1 MDKILYTRRDLMSV
15 FNNARFILRHFA
27 MGYYKTT
34 ESSIRSMPVNR
45 MFFPLENPGGAA
57 NYLRTAEKTLPLIP
71 GKMYF
76 IPACYPADMHLNPDI
91 RFLSVQANLEIFPGA
106 DLFSGC
112 QQILEIDSGNE
123 AEVLSRIFYTP
134 QKNLYSAAVTLGGRV
149 LNILARLQEYF
160 PEEDFWNI
168 LALREYNDLA
178 EYLLLHGTAATKVRD
193 LAAARN
199 ESREHFTRHFS
210 ARTGMSPKALIDR
223 VVTGK
228 CLSLIS
234 EGYSFKEIAQLLDFS
249 DEYVFSRFFK
259 RNIGVSP
266 RVWRDK
272 QNLCNLPEK
281 YS

>member
-34 ESSIRSMPVNR
+34 ESSIRTMPVNR

-57 NYLRTAEKTLPLIP
+57 NYIRTAEKTLPLIP

-112 QQILEIDSGNE
+112 QQILETDAGE
-123 AEVLSRIFYTP
+123 DAETLCRIFHTS
-134 QKNLYSAAVTLGGRV
+134 QQELYSAAVLLGSRV
-149 LNILARLQEYF
+149 LDILVRIQKYF
-160 PEEDFWNI
+160 PEEDFWNV

-178 EYLLLHGTAATKVRD
+178 EYLLLHGTAETRVRD
-193 LAAARN
+193 LAAARK

-210 ARTGMSPKALIDR
+210 ARTGISPKSLIDR

-228 CLSLIS
+228 CLSLIG
-234 EGYSFKEIAQLLDFS
+234 EGYSFKEIARLLNFS

-259 RNIGVSP
+259 RNTGVSP
-266 RVWRDK
+266 RFWRDR
-272 QNLCNLPEK
+272 QVFHSLPEK
-281 YS
+281 HS

>member
-1 MDKILYTRRDLMSV
+1 MDKKLYTRRDLMSV

-34 ESSIRSMPVNR
+34 ESSIQTMPVNR

-91 RFLSVQANLEIFPGA
+91 RFLSVQANLEIFPGV

-112 QQILEIDSGNE
+112 QQILETDAGE
-123 AEVLSRIFYTP
+123 DAETLCRIFHTP
-134 QKNLYSAAVTLGGRV
+134 QQELYSAAVLLGSRV

-160 PEEDFWNI
+160 PEEDFWNV

-210 ARTGMSPKALIDR
+210 ARTGISPKSLIDR

-228 CLSLIS
+228 CLSLIG
-234 EGYSFKEIAQLLDFS
+234 EGYSFKEIARLLNFS

-259 RNIGVSP
+259 RNTGVSP
-266 RVWRDK
+266 RFWRDR
-272 QNLCNLPEK
+272 QVFHSLPEK
-281 YS
+281 HS

>member
-1 MDKILYTRRDLMSV
+1 MEKKLYTRRDLMSV

-34 ESSIRSMPVNR
+34 ENSIRSMPVNR
-45 MFFPLENPGGAA
+45 MFFPLENPGGAD
-57 NYLRTAEKTLPLIP
+57 NCIRTAEKTLPLIP

-112 QQILEIDSGNE
+112 QQILEINADGE
-123 AEVLSRIFYTP
+123 AESLCRIFHTP
-134 QKNLYSAAVTLGGRV
+134 QKNLYSAAIILGSRV
-149 LNILARLQEYF
+149 LNILVHLQEYF
-160 PEEDFWNI
+160 PEEDFWNV
-168 LALREYNDLA
+168 LALREYNDLT
-178 EYLLLHGTAATKVRD
+178 EYLRQYGTAATRVAD
-193 LAAARN
+193 LAVARN

-228 CLSLIS
+228 SLSLIS
-234 EGYSFKEIAQLLDFS
+234 EGYSFKEIARLLNFS

-259 RNIGVSP
+259 RNTGVSP
-266 RVWRDK
+266 RVWRNR
-272 QNLCNLPEK
+272 QNLCHLPEK

>member
-1 MDKILYTRRDLMSV
+1 MAKKLYTRRDLMSV

-34 ESSIRSMPVNR
+34 ENSIRSMPVNR
-45 MFFPLENPGGAA
+45 MFFPLENPGGAD
-57 NYLRTAEKTLPLIP
+57 NCIRTAEKTLPLIP

-112 QQILEIDSGNE
+112 QQILEINADGE
-123 AEVLSRIFYTP
+123 AESLCRIFHTP
-134 QKNLYSAAVTLGGRV
+134 QKNLYSAAIILGSRV
-149 LNILARLQEYF
+149 LNILVHLQEYF
-160 PEEDFWNI
+160 PEEDFWNV
-168 LALREYNDLA
+168 LALREYNDLT
-178 EYLLLHGTAATKVRD
+178 EYLRQYGTAATRVAD
-193 LAAARN
+193 LAVARN

-228 CLSLIS
+228 SLSLIS
-234 EGYSFKEIAQLLDFS
+234 EGYSFKEIARLLNFS

-259 RNIGVSP
+259 RNTGVSP
-266 RVWRDK
+266 RVWRNR
-272 QNLCNLPEK
+272 QNLCHLPEK